1 MGDPGPATGDG
12 VLDRLAAEG
21 VHAWLDGTGGAAGP
35 YAAPGRAPLAA
46 AGMRGVRGVLCE
58 VDTVLEVLL
67 RTERAYGA
75 PRPRPRPRP
84 RPGPGPGEPVEVLL
98 AAQARTACDVLL
110 RRYAAGRGA
119 DGLVAVPLAPWH
131 RGADAQVAA
140 ARGLVRRVGR
150 PNVLVGVRATPDG
163 LAAVVRCLGE
173 GLGVYCGPVF
183 GTAAYEAVLEA
194 WLTGLGRAHRA
205 GLDLARIAF
214 VSGSRLT
221 GPPRAAADTAR
232 LLYACADLRYDDP
245 RWPALVAA
253 GARPHRLLW
262 TGFDPAT
269 AAAVVPGL
277 VGWGTGVALSGAA
290 LAAVVRDVVLR
301 GETLGGAGPDAPRE
315 LALARGSVAV
325 AEAAGAAARD
335 ERRRAAV
342 WSRARALAARRIRTA
357 AGSPSPEPTADP
369 FPVPTAEPVWGPPY
383 AQPRPGAVPAPRPR

>member
-1 MGDPGPATGDG
+1 MGDPGPAPGDG

-21 VHAWLDGTGGAAGP
+21 VHAWLDSTGRAAGP
-35 YAAPGRAPLAA
+35 YADPCRPPLAA
-46 AGMRGVRGVLCE
+46 AGIRGVRGVLCG
-58 VDTVLEVLL
+58 VDTVLESLL
-67 RTERAYGA
+67 RPEQTYGN
-75 PRPRPRPRP
+75 PRPRPC
-84 RPGPGPGEPVEVLL
+84 PGPGEPVEVLL
-98 AAQARTACDVLL
+98 AAQARAACDVLL

-183 GTAAYEAVLEA
+183 GAAAYEAVLEA

-214 VSGSRLT
+214 VSGPRLT
-221 GPPRAAADTAR
+221 GPPQAAADTAR

-290 LAAVVRDVVLR
+290 LAAVVRDAVLR

-315 LALARGSVAV
+315 LALARRAVAV
-325 AEAAGAAARD
+325 AEATGAAARD

-357 AGSPSPEPTADP
+357 AGSSPAQPSG
-369 FPVPTAEPVWGPPY
+369 GPPY
-383 AQPRPGAVPAPRPR
+383 AELRPGAEPAPRPR